1 MLGQVELIMV
11 KPVIFFEDVSVEIEP
26 EKLGIDI
33 SSNLISPIRFELLS
47 KESRDRI
54 ENLKFEVFKDIA
66 DSAISIEWKNQ
77 ARWYLEDSI
86 AVYGFP
92 RRRDKYKEVDLNDNL
107 FFMTKEAYEAFDYRF
122 TDYKEEFNSIL
133 EEILYSYDSMIEE
146 SLDKICNNNSNIAL
160 IKDDLRKQVINAE
173 SFKSESIM
181 ECSGKTVSFKESDD
195 IFSYCYK
202 EAIDTANTIAV
213 SSLFKEKN
221 KFIIDSAI
229 IDKAIVKM
237 EKCNVKKNIDISNL
251 INDFKQ
257 IKEMLDDKKHNEK
270 EVNQILTKILEES
283 SKLKMDLL
291 FSGVK

>member
-86 AVYGFP
+86 TVYGFP

-160 IKDDLRKQVINAE
+160 IKDYLRKQVINAE

-237 EKCNVKKNIDISNL
+237 GKCNVKKNIDISNL